1 MSNMTGEEMRA
12 TVIPKSDQLN
22 ADDLLTG
29 PITVTVEGVRPGKD
43 KEQPVC
49 VDVSGYP
56 GRPYKPCKTM
66 RRVLI
71 AAWGDEPKPWI
82 GRRMTLY
89 RDPEVMWGGL
99 KQGGIRIS
107 HLSDIEGTRTF
118 VLTQTRGKKAEFVIQ
133 SLATLSPED
142 RAYIDEVLGEIERA
156 ETLTIMQ
163 AIGFAV
169 KAKPKAVGDSVRAA
183 YAAKL
188 AELKAAKE
196 VEA

>member
-1 MSNMTGEEMRA
+1 MGDMTSEEMRA
-12 TVIPKSDQLN
+12 TVVPKSDQLN

-29 PITVTVEGVRPGKD
+29 PVTVTVEGVRPGKD

-71 AAWGDEPKPWI
+71 AAWGDDPKPWI

-118 VLTQTRGKKAEFVIQ
+118 VLTQTRGKKAEFVIKA
-133 SLATLSPED
+133 LETISPED
-142 RAYIDEVLGEIERA
+142 RKYIEEVLDEIAKADTPEI
-156 ETLTIMQ
+156 LK
-163 AIGFAV
+163 AIAFAV
-169 KAKPKAVGDSVRAA
+169 KSKPKAVVDAVSGAG
-183 YAAKL
+183 AKKA
-188 AELKAAKE
+188 AELKAKE
-196 VEA
+196 SKS